1 MPFRFPLEAV
11 LHFRQSQEH
20 QQELRFRS
28 LNQQVARMRHLIEQI
43 EERIRHSQTR
53 ARAEMDKGTTAAE
66 IRFALDGTITLRQLR
81 QDMERERV
89 RLQHLCDQQRK
100 VLQQARRERETYE
113 RLREQQLQEYNRSQ
127 NRRQQ
132 RQFDDMFLL
141 RRSYLRTT

>member
-28 LNQQVARMRHLIEQI
+28 LSQQAASMRHLMQQADL
-43 EERIRHSQTR
+43 RIQQAQLG
-53 ARAEMDKGTTAAE
+53 ARKELDTGTTAAE
-66 IRFALDGTITLRQLR
+66 MRFALGCETSLRQLR
-81 QDMERERV
+81 QDMERERA

-113 RLREQQLQEYNRSQ
+113 RLREQQLQQYNRNQ
-127 NRRQQ
+127 DRREQ
-132 RQFDDMFLL
+132 RKLDDMYLL
-141 RRSYLRTT
+141 RRTYLRTD

>member
-11 LHFRQSQEH
+11 LHFRQSQER

-28 LNQQVARMRHLIEQI
+28 LNQQVAGMRHLIEQAD
-43 EERIRHSQTR
+43 ERIRHAQAL
-53 ARAEMDKGTTAAE
+53 ARKELETGTTAAE
-66 IRFALDGTITLRQLR
+66 MRFAVDGTFSLRQLR

-113 RLREQQLQEYNRSQ
+113 NLREQQRQEYDRNL
-127 NRRQQ
+127 NRREQ
-132 RQFDDMFLL
+132 RQLDDLFLL
-141 RRSYLRTT
+141 RRSYLRSH